1 MQRPPDREMR
11 QRPQQPDCDDCADRN
26 VCGAPQDNAD
36 DHGNDGGLAISLSF
50 DHTAT
55 FWLSE

>member
-55 FWLSE
+55 SFL